1 MTLADYTTVLVMGL
15 LGSGHCIGMCA
26 PFALAVGAGAGAGGG
41 GGGGG
46 GRRLGAVTR
55 HLAYQFGKAST
66 YAFIGLLLLA
76 AATSLAGNSGM
87 PMADARRFIAGLAG
101 GLMILIGLGYALE
114 WRPVMFA
121 AAAGRVGGRAC
132 GLARSL
138 WQSTSPWKS
147 VFIGWLNGFIP
158 CGLSLPALGFLAAQG
173 TATGVVAG
181 AYVFGLGTMPGL
193 LLLTLAGRR
202 ITASRRRWLTR
213 IAGLTL
219 VVLGAL
225 LILRATGLL
234 THGGHDGHAPP
245 DGHEGLPLPPHVADS
260 LRGPL
265 RKEFHVA
272 GFLARAA
279 H

>member
-26 PFALAVGAGAGAGGG
+26 PFALAVGAGAGGS
-41 GGGGG
+41 
-46 GRRLGAVTR
+46 GRRLGAITR
-55 HLAYQFGKAST
+55 HFAYQAGKATT

-76 AATSLAGNSGM
+76 AASLAGNSGM

-114 WRPVMFA
+114 WRPVMLA
-121 AAAGRVGGRAC
+121 ATAERLGGRAC

-158 CGLSLPALGFLAAQG
+158 CGLSLSALGFLVAQG
-173 TATGVVAG
+173 SATGVVTG

-193 LLLTLAGRR
+193 LLITLAGRQ

-225 LILRATGLL
+225 LVLRASGVL
-234 THGGHDGHAPP
+234 THGGHDGHGHPG
-245 DGHEGLPLPPHVADS
+245 GHEGHPVPVQVECH
-260 LRGPL
+260 
-265 RKEFHVA
+265 
-272 GFLARAA
+272 
-279 H
+279 